1 MEEKVYNKYK
11 DKNNNHKFY
20 EKLRFKEKYFME
32 YGIWNNKQ
40 NLLTTEHILCY
51 YEYNN

>member
-20 EKLRFKEKYFME
+20 EKLRFKENILWNME
-32 YGIWNNKQ
+32 YEIISK
-40 NLLTTEHILCY
+40 IY
-51 YEYNN
+51 